1 MAAPTVIEKRDA
13 LAPVCGL
20 FTRLLARREVGD
32 FARRLHMVD
41 LTSAR
46 VAFVIGA
53 DILPRAL
60 RGCGVYE
67 SLVFDVLHAW

>member
-13 LAPVCGL
+13 LAPACVL
-20 FTRLLARREVGD
+20 TRLFARREVGG
-32 FARRLHMVD
+32 FVRRLDTVD
-41 LTSAR
+41 LTSAM
-46 VAFVIGA
+46 VAFDIGS

-67 SLVFDVLHAW
+67 SSVFDVLHAW